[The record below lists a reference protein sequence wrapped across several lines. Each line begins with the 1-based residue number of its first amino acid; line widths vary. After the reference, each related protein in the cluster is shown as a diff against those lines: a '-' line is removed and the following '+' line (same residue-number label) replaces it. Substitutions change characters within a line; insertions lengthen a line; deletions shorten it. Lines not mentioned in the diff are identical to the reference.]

1 MKFNTWKI
9 AKIYLENFAKQE
21 GFYFRKRRCVCDPVN
36 NSIIHHH
43 TFECSHIQKHEAKK
57 AKLIEEYLAC
67 EQYLMHTLYKSE
79 VSNKIIK
86 DKLNQ
91 NSQLIDIIKEIQST
105 FDKQSEKSIISE
117 CKNEILTRGLPNIIE
132 EYFSKLNKL
141 LREYLTPQIF
151 QKQ

>member
-57 AKLIEEYLAC
+57 VALITNQRNRDSEIIC
-67 EQYLMHTLYKSE
+67 EHNHPMNPFIRKSA
-79 VSNKIIK
+79 SR
-86 DKLNQ
+86 
-91 NSQLIDIIKEIQST
+91 
-105 FDKQSEKSIISE
+105 F
-117 CKNEILTRGLPNIIE
+117 R
-132 EYFSKLNKL
+132 
-141 LREYLTPQIF
+141 
-151 QKQ
+151 

>member
-1 MKFNTWKI
+1 MQR
-9 AKIYLENFAKQE
+9 A
-21 GFYFRKRRCVCDPVN
+21 
-36 NSIIHHH
+36 
-43 TFECSHIQKHEAKK
+43 
-57 AKLIEEYLAC
+57 
-67 EQYLMHTLYKSE
+67 E